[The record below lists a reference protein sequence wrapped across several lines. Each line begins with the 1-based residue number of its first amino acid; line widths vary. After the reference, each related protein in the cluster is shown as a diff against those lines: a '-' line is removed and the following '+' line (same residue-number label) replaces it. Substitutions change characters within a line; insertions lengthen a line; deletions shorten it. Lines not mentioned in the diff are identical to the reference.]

1 MNFDL
6 SPRSSRALAAAILL
20 ALVVLIFSWVIAPL
34 WDSYS
39 EAHSETERIAAA
51 LARANGGGPTL
62 PALEAELAQ
71 LKKGQ
76 GSTVGFLPAAN
87 ESLAAAELQGKLK
100 SAVDVVQGELRSVQT
115 LPAKDE
121 GQFRRVSIRGQIA
134 LTLPALQQVL
144 YRLETAT
151 PLLFLDNVD
160 VRARPLRPGRETAE
174 APMLDVRFDL
184 SAYMRRP
191 S

>member
-1 MNFDL
+1 MNRAL
-6 SPRSSRALAAAILL
+6 SPGISRALAIAILV
-20 ALVVLIFSWVIAPL
+20 AFVALIFSWVVAPL

-39 EAHSETERIAAA
+39 EAHSETERLASA
-51 LARANGGGPTL
+51 LARANGAGPSL
-62 PALEAELAQ
+62 SALRAELAE
-71 LKKGQ
+71 LNKGH

-100 SAVDVVQGELRSVQT
+100 AAVDAVRGELRSVQT

-121 GQFRRVSIRGQIA
+121 GPFRRVSISGQIA
-134 LTLPALQQVL
+134 VTLPALQRVL
-144 YRLETAT
+144 YGLETAT
-151 PLLFLDNVD
+151 PLLFLDNVEI
-160 VRARPLRPGRETAE
+160 RARPVRAGHETE
-174 APMLDVRFDL
+174 APMLDVRFDV